1 MFARPSLR
9 SGLAGSGAEPPSNDS
24 GGRSSARHAEEPRG
38 LRCRRPSS
46 RCAASHRSPAEQ
58 LGGVHRG
65 TFTPRRSLERITV
78 RARGGLEGSPS
89 SAWCRSP
96 YGVAPRQRLQ
106 ILRPSCWRRAT
117 ASAAGAASRPR
128 LTRPSSP
135 NLIPSMARRGSDVH
149 APEMLRPGSGA
160 PGQARP
166 QGVHEEHH
174 SGARPSRVT
183 CFRLPPCCLSVP
195 SRGAFSGLAA
205 GRASLACAWPTTGPC
220 LPG

>member
-9 SGLAGSGAEPPSNDS
+9 SRLASSGAEHPSDDS
-24 GGRSSARHAEEPRG
+24 GGRSGARHAEEPRE
-38 LRCRRPSS
+38 LRRKRPSPRCRPRIGVPQASLAESRKEQSHPAGSGNISTRAHGGSKARPLRHGAGRPTEWPPGEDS
-46 RCAASHRSPAEQ
+46 R
-58 LGGVHRG
+58 
-65 TFTPRRSLERITV
+65 
-78 RARGGLEGSPS
+78 
-89 SAWCRSP
+89 
-96 YGVAPRQRLQ
+96 
-106 ILRPSCWRRAT
+106 ILRPSGWRRAT
-117 ASAAGAASRPR
+117 ASAAGAAPRPR

-149 APEMLRPGSGA
+149 SPEMLRPGSGA

-195 SRGAFSGLAA
+195 ARGAFSGLAA